1 MENHRIGIVVPTGS
15 KWAIALTLSAFA
27 MSLPCVAAEVHSEYD
42 ALGRIVHDTN
52 AQRQITDYAYD
63 HSGKALPPRVG
74 SKSSPAAI
82 AGVAT
87 AATQAN
93 GVQGALP
100 VTQIDFISDP
110 GDYIGSGMT
119 FSLTPAKGTISVTTL
134 GASGIDINF
143 NGTPPV
149 SPWSFWTL
157 DLKAVEGQSLSP
169 GNYPSAQRL
178 PFQSP
183 KRPGLSIYGDGRGCN
198 TLKGVFT
205 VHEVV
210 RDELGNITT
219 FAADAEQH
227 CEGGT
232 AALRTRI
239 RINSSIPMIV
249 QTPQSIPGLPQEV
262 YEHTLVTLDG
272 SQSYEPAGQIVQW
285 AWTQISGPPVVI
297 ASPSTPVMKFR
308 APEVA
313 PGGAD
318 VQLQLDVADAT
329 GTHALGA
336 VTVHVFDRRD
346 RRTWL
351 TWRSPPGDYI
361 GGGVPLAFSLA
372 DGDAT
377 LSNLSSASLVDA
389 EFQGGVFNA
398 WSLYFAGADASALVP
413 GLYVNAQRWPFQ
425 AAGHPGLSVYGSGRG
440 CNTLSGQFNVLEL
453 NAAAN
458 PQQFFARFLQSC
470 EASMP
475 TLRGTIM
482 FNGMA
487 PGSPVAQVAGPAS
500 AQVGAT
506 VVLDGT
512 NSTSTGS
519 AIASFLWRQ
528 ISGPPATMSD
538 PTLATL
544 QYTMPSPPGSS
555 VRFELG
561 VTDED
566 GLVDVAEIVTVATPA
581 PPALTGASS
590 RKSHGAGTFDLP
602 L

>member
-1 MENHRIGIVVPTGS
+1 MENHRLGIFVLAGS
-15 KWAIALTLSAFA
+15 KWAAFTLSAFA
-27 MSLPCVAAEVHSEYD
+27 LSLPCVAAEVHSDYD
-42 ALGRIVHDTN
+42 ALSRIVHDIN

-63 HSGKALPPRVG
+63 RSGKALPP
-74 SKSSPAAI
+74 KSRPTSLPAAI
-82 AGVAT
+82 AGPASST
-87 AATQAN
+87 TQAY
-93 GVQGALP
+93 GVEGVLP
-100 VTQIDFISDP
+100 VTRIDFISDP
-110 GDYIGSGMT
+110 GDFVGAGMT

-134 GASGIDINF
+134 GANGIGIDF
-143 NGTPPV
+143 NGTPMV
-149 SPWSFWTL
+149 SPFTFWTL
-157 DLKAVEGQSLSP
+157 DLNAVEGDSLVP
-169 GNYPSAQRL
+169 GSYPSAQRI
-178 PFQSP
+178 PFNSP

-198 TLKGVFT
+198 TLTGVFT

-210 RDELGNITT
+210 RDGLGNITT

-227 CEGGT
+227 CEGGA

-239 RINSSIPMIV
+239 RINSSVPMIV
-249 QTPQSIPGLPQEV
+249 PAPQAIPGLPQEV

-285 AWTQISGPPVVI
+285 TWTQIAGPPVVI
-297 ASPSTPVMKFR
+297 ASPSSPVMQFR

-318 VQLQLDVADAT
+318 VQMQLDVADGL

-377 LSNLSSASLVDA
+377 LSDLSAASTVDA
-389 EFQGGVFNA
+389 EFQADTFNS
-398 WSLYFAGADASALVP
+398 WSLYFAGANGSALVP

-440 CNTLSGQFNVLEL
+440 CNILSGQFNVLEL
-453 NAAAN
+453 NSAAN

-475 TLRGTIM
+475 TLRGTVM
-482 FNGMA
+482 VNGMA
-487 PGSPVAQVAGPAS
+487 PGTPVAQIAGPAS
-500 AQVGAT
+500 AAGGAT

-512 NSTSTGS
+512 SSSSTGS
-519 AIASFLWRQ
+519 AIVSFLWRQ
-528 ISGPPATMSD
+528 ISGPPAAMSD

-581 PPALTGASS
+581 PPAVTGASS
-590 RKSHGAGTFDLP
+590 RRTHGAGTFDLP